1 MQKPGISLAITR
13 LRRPHEQRKLLIP
26 LAALAHSHGPQHQAP
41 TTLAQM

>member
-1 MQKPGISLAITR
+1 
-13 LRRPHEQRKLLIP
+13 LLIP